1 VGRHT
6 RNNMVGD
13 EMSQELQFPVSKTVS
28 VEFRSDGE
36 YVKRGAIWVVGLV
49 GGETYLGCSLIAAN
63 CETFYV
69 ACEDVFGDLPAYVV
83 PMERDE

>member
-1 VGRHT
+1 
-6 RNNMVGD
+6 
-13 EMSQELQFPVSKTVS
+13 MSQEFQFPVSKIVS
-28 VEFRSDGE
+28 VEFRPDGE
-36 YVKRGAIWVVGLV
+36 YVKRGTIWVVGLV

-69 ACEDVFGDLPAYVV
+69 ACEDVFGNLPDYVV